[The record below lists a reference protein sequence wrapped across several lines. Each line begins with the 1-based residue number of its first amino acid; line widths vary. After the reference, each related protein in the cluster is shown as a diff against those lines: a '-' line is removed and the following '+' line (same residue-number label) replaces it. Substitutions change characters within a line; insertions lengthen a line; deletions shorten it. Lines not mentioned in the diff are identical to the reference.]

1 MTRNTPTIDGE
12 RFWRTIMASA
22 EIGRGTRG
30 GLARLTLTAA
40 DGRMRHLFRSW
51 AEEAGYG
58 VTVDHLGNTFLRR
71 EGTDATLPPVLVGSH
86 LDTQAAGGRF
96 DGILGVMAG
105 LEILRAL
112 DDAGIATRR
121 AIEVVNWTN
130 EEGGRFPPPMLC
142 SGVFAGLHDLD
153 WALARPDQA
162 GTTVAEALDSIG
174 WAGAAP
180 VGGRTLDSYFE
191 IHIEQGP
198 MLWEAGIPLGVVV
211 APYLARGMRIEVTGE
226 NAHSGPTPMARRR
239 NALVGAAAVALAVNR
254 VGHDY
259 ADREGKSTVARI
271 EASPNIPGIISDRA
285 TLFVDFRSPDPKLTA
300 EMEERIRASLPACA
314 ADSNTEVAVADA
326 WTFGE
331 TSFDAELIDLVRRTA
346 ADLGVPCRDM
356 MSQAG
361 HDAYHIARIAPAVL
375 LFTPCD
381 EGISHNE
388 AENTRLEDQLP
399 GLQVLYAAVL
409 ARANR

>member
-12 RFWRTIMASA
+12 RFWHTIMASA
-22 EIGRGTRG
+22 EIGRGPRG

-40 DGRMRHLFRSW
+40 DGRMRDLFRSW
-51 AEEAGYG
+51 AEAAGYG
-58 VTVDHLGNTFLRR
+58 VTVDRLGNTFVRR
-71 EGTDATLPPVLVGSH
+71 EGTDPALPPVLVGSH

-142 SGVFAGLHDLD
+142 SGVFAGLHELD
-153 WALARPDQA
+153 WALARTDQA
-162 GTTVAEALDSIG
+162 GVTVAEALDAIG
-174 WAGAAP
+174 WAGDAP
-180 VGGRTLDSYFE
+180 VGGRALDSYFE

-198 MLWEAGIPLGVVV
+198 QLWEAGIPLGVVV

-239 NALVGAAAVALAVNR
+239 NALVGAAAVAMAVNR

-259 ADREGKSTVARI
+259 AGREGKSTVARI

-285 TLFVDFRSPDPKLTA
+285 TLFIDFRSPDPKLTA
-300 EMEERIRASLPACA
+300 EMEERIRAALPGCA

-326 WTFGE
+326 WSFGE
-331 TSFDAELIDLVRRTA
+331 TSFDPELIDLVRRTA

-361 HDAYHIARIAPAVL
+361 HDAYHIARVAPAVL

-381 EGISHNE
+381 EGVSHNE

>member
-1 MTRNTPTIDGE
+1 MASNLPPIDGD
-12 RFWRTIMASA
+12 RFWNTLMVSA
-22 EIGRGTRG
+22 EIGKGSRG
-30 GLARLTLTAA
+30 GLSRLTLSAA
-40 DGRMRHLFRSW
+40 DGEVRHLFRSW
-51 AEEAGYG
+51 AEQAGYG
-58 VTVDHLGNTFLRR
+58 VTVDRLGNMFVRR
-71 EGTDATLPPVLVGSH
+71 AGTDPALPPVLVGSH

-96 DGILGVMAG
+96 DGIIGVMAG
-105 LEILRAL
+105 FEILRAL

-121 AIEVVNWTN
+121 SIEVVNWTN

-142 SGVFAGLHDLD
+142 SGVFAGLHELD
-153 WALARPDQA
+153 WALARADQS
-162 GTTVAEALDSIG
+162 GTTVAEALDAIW
-174 WAGAAP
+174 WAGPAP
-180 VGGRTLDSYFE
+180 VGGRAIDSYFE

-198 MLWEAGIPLGVVV
+198 ALWEAGVPLGVVT
-211 APYLARGMRIEVTGE
+211 APYLARGLRIEVTGE

-239 NALVGAAAVALAVNR
+239 NALVGAASVALAVNR

-271 EASPNIPGIISDRA
+271 EASPNIPCIISDRA
-285 TLFVDFRSPDPKLTA
+285 TLFVDFRSPDPRLTG
-300 EMEERIRASLPACA
+300 EMEERIRAAMPACA
-314 ADSNTEVAVADA
+314 AETNTDIAVGDA

-331 TSFDAELIDLVRRTA
+331 TSFDPGLIELVRRTA
-346 ADLGVPCRDM
+346 ADLGVACRDM

-361 HDAYHIARIAPAVL
+361 HDAYHIARIAPTVL

-399 GLQVLYAAVL
+399 GLQVLFGAVL
-409 ARANR
+409 AHANR

>member
-1 MTRNTPTIDGE
+1 MTRNLPAIDGD
-12 RFWRTIMASA
+12 RFWNTILASA
-22 EIGRGTRG
+22 EIGAGPHG
-30 GLARLTLTAA
+30 GLARLTLSEA
-40 DGRMRHLFRSW
+40 DGRMRRLFRAW

-58 VTVDHLGNTFLRR
+58 ITVDRLGNTFVRR
-71 EGTDATLPPVLVGSH
+71 PGTDDSLPPVLVGSH

-112 DDAGIATRR
+112 DDAGIRTRR

-153 WALARPDQA
+153 WALSRPDQA
-162 GTTVAEALDSIG
+162 GVTVAEALDAIG
-174 WAGAAP
+174 WAGDAP
-180 VGGRTLDSYFE
+180 VGRRAIDSYFE

-198 MLWEAGIPLGVVV
+198 QLWEAGIPLGIVV

-226 NAHSGPTPMARRR
+226 NAHSGPTPMARRK
-239 NALVGAAAVALAVNR
+239 NALVGAAAVALMVDR

-285 TLFVDFRSPDPKLTA
+285 TLFVDFRSPDPRLTA
-300 EMEERIRASLPACA
+300 EMEERIRAALPGCGAET
-314 ADSNTEVAVADA
+314 NTEVAVADA

-331 TSFDAELIDLVRRTA
+331 TSFDPELIELVRSTA
-346 ADLGVPCRDM
+346 AGLGVPYREM

-361 HDAYHIARIAPAVL
+361 HDAYHIARVAPAVL

-388 AENTRLEDQLP
+388 AENTRLADQLP
-399 GLQVLYAAVL
+399 GLQVLFGAVL
-409 ARANR
+409 ARADR

>member
-1 MTRNTPTIDGE
+1 MTRNIPPIDGE
-12 RFWRTIMASA
+12 RFWNTLMASA
-22 EIGRGTRG
+22 EIGKGTRG
-30 GLARLTLTAA
+30 GLARLTLSES
-40 DGRMRHLFRSW
+40 DGQMRDLFRSW
-51 AEEAGYG
+51 VEADGYS
-58 VTVDHLGNTFLRR
+58 VTVDRLGNTFVRR
-71 EGTDATLPPVLVGSH
+71 GGIDNDLPPVLVGSH

-121 AIEVVNWTN
+121 SIEVVNWTN

-142 SGVFAGLHDLD
+142 SGVFAGIHDLD
-153 WALARPDQA
+153 WALTRTDQA
-162 GTTVAEALDSIG
+162 GITVAQALDSIG
-174 WAGAAP
+174 WAGDVP
-180 VGGRTLDSYFE
+180 VGGRDLDSYFE

-198 MLWEAGIPLGVVV
+198 ALWEAGVPLGIVV

-239 NALVGAAAVALAVNR
+239 NALVGAASVALAVNR
-254 VGHDY
+254 IGHAY
-259 ADREGKSTVARI
+259 ADREGKSTVARL

-300 EMEERIRASLPACA
+300 EMEERIRASLPDCA
-314 ADSNTEVAVADA
+314 AETNTEIAVGDS

-331 TSFDAELIDLVRRTA
+331 TSFDPDLINLVRRSA
-346 ADLGVPCRDM
+346 DDLGVPYREM

-361 HDAYHIARIAPAVL
+361 HDAYHLARITPTVL

-381 EGISHNE
+381 DGISHNE

-399 GLQVLYAAVL
+399 GLQVLFSAVL

>member
-12 RFWRTIMASA
+12 RFWATIMASA
-22 EIGRGTRG
+22 GIGRGPRG
-30 GLARLTLTAA
+30 GLARLTLSEA
-40 DGRMRHLFRSW
+40 DGRMRDLFRAW
-51 AEEAGYG
+51 AEDAGFG
-58 VTVDHLGNTFLRR
+58 VTVDRLGNTFVRR
-71 EGTDATLPPVLVGSH
+71 AGTDDGLPPVLVGSH

-162 GTTVAEALDSIG
+162 GTTVAEALDAIG
-174 WAGAAP
+174 WAGDAP
-180 VGGRTLDSYFE
+180 VGGRALDSYFE
-191 IHIEQGP
+191 LHIEQGP

-211 APYLARGMRIEVTGE
+211 APYLARGLRIEVTGE

-239 NALVGAAAVALAVNR
+239 NALVGAAAVALAVDR

-259 ADREGKSTVARI
+259 ADREGKSTVARL

-300 EMEERIRASLPACA
+300 EMEERIRASLPGCA
-314 ADSNTEVAVADA
+314 ADTNTEVAVADA

-331 TSFDAELIDLVRRTA
+331 TSFDPELIDLVRRTA

-361 HDAYHIARIAPAVL
+361 HDAYHIARVAPAVL